1 MCNATRYLST
11 LLAMLLIA
19 GCSGDSTTDATL
31 AATTTTD
38 RATTTTAEAT
48 TAPLQDSGSFEVT
61 TTVVSHET
69 TQDMWVFAPDGEGPW
84 PVVFAYHGQGGTG
97 DGLSTTAENLASS
110 GKLVFA
116 PTYRSTEPQHIEQDL
131 ECSYRYAMSIAED
144 YGGDLNYPI
153 TYFGHSF
160 GGQMGLLGGLSE
172 ATYGPGGTYD
182 ECFTGVQR
190 PDVIVAVTA
199 CYYENPDGDKYPF
212 NTTGYSNLDAK
223 LVIIGGVDDDTCE
236 LWQSQD
242 ATEALQATGYD
253 TTLVEIDGG
262 NHANVVFYEVVNG
275 EWLVRPDEPVGH
287 EVVQLTID
295 AIDSA
300 G

>member
-1 MCNATRYLST
+1 
-11 LLAMLLIA
+11 
-19 GCSGDSTTDATL
+19 
-31 AATTTTD
+31 
-38 RATTTTAEAT
+38 
-48 TAPLQDSGSFEVT
+48 
-61 TTVVSHET
+61 
-69 TQDMWVFAPDGEGPW
+69 VFAPDGEGPW
-84 PVVFAYHGQGGTG
+84 PVVVAFHGQGGTG

-144 YGGDLNYPI
+144 YGGDLNYPT

-160 GGQMGLLGGLSE
+160 GGQMALLGGLSE

>member
-11 LLAMLLIA
+11 LLAILLVA
-19 GCSGDSTTDATL
+19 GCSGDSTTDTTL

-48 TAPLQDSGSFEVT
+48 TAPLQDLGSFEVT

-97 DGLSTTAENLASS
+97 DGLATTAENLASS

-116 PTYRSTEPQHIEQDL
+116 PTYRSTEPQYVEQDL
-131 ECSYRYAMSIAED
+131 ECAYRYAMGIAED

-172 ATYGPGGTYD
+172 AAYGPGGTYD

-190 PDVIVAVTA
+190 PDIIVAVTA

-212 NTTGYSNLDAK
+212 NTTGYSNLDAD
-223 LVIIGGVDDDTCE
+223 LVIVGGVDDDTCE

-242 ATEALQATGYD
+242 ATDALQAAGYD

-275 EWLVRPDEPVGH
+275 EWLMSPDESVGH
-287 EVVQLTID
+287 EVVQLVID
-295 AIDSA
+295 AIASA